1 MNKTMKISHIVF
13 IAFVAVLIGLL
24 VLASKSPKEDF
35 AVPFTEPVWT
45 YWENKPGA
53 STPEIVGRC
62 YKNWKTIGLA
72 DNRIML
78 TEDNVGRF
86 IPLSEMEKIN
96 KAADGE
102 LAVKSDFIALY
113 LLKTYGG
120 ITTDSTVFMNRPL
133 TAWFPD
139 AVNGKPAFLFNA
151 SRYNKDGTKCPETFF
166 MYSKKG
172 HPFFKDWYATALA
185 VGRNGKEGR
194 EAFIQR
200 LKKQSPDIDDRMG
213 EDYYLWVYLVGKHL
227 LKQKPQYLS
236 QISFQDSEKDPFKIL
251 DSVEWETDSACEKL
265 EKRQRTNLT
274 KLDNDLWKNCDPKIV
289 PL

>member
-13 IAFVAVLIGLL
+13 IVFVAVLIVLL

-96 KAADGE
+96 KAAD
-102 LAVKSDFIALY
+102 
-113 LLKTYGG
+113 
-120 ITTDSTVFMNRPL
+120 
-133 TAWFPD
+133 
-139 AVNGKPAFLFNA
+139 
-151 SRYNKDGTKCPETFF
+151 
-166 MYSKKG
+166 
-172 HPFFKDWYATALA
+172 
-185 VGRNGKEGR
+185 RNLNIYR
-194 EAFIQR
+194 R
-200 LKKQSPDIDDRMG
+200 S
-213 EDYYLWVYLVGKHL
+213 
-227 LKQKPQYLS
+227 
-236 QISFQDSEKDPFKIL
+236 PFKIRKRIR
-251 DSVEWETDSACEKL
+251 SKYWTTSNGKRIPPAKSWRSDSA
-265 EKRQRTNLT
+265 R
-274 KLDNDLWKNCDPKIV
+274 I
-289 PL
+289 